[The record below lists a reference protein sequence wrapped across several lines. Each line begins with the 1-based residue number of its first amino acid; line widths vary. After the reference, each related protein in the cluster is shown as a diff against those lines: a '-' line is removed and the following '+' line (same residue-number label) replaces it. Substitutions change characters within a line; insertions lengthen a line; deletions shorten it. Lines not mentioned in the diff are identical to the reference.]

1 MAESNSLT
9 SRLFCLPI
17 QDSADMHD
25 NVHADESKA
34 KREIEDF
41 KLEAFKHM
49 SAPGHGAP
57 ATK

>member
-1 MAESNSLT
+1 
-9 SRLFCLPI
+9 
-17 QDSADMHD
+17 MHD